1 MALGAADA
9 LARVARAGGLSE
21 QRVLPHMSEIE
32 AHVQVALAT
41 AAAAT
46 REGLARIAAPADLEA
61 TVRRRID
68 GARALSALLMREALP
83 PPPRAVKHWF
93 R

>member
-68 GARALSALLMREALP
+68 GARALSALLMREQLIP
-83 PPPRAVKHWF
+83 PPPQRA
-93 R
+93 